1 MKYITV
7 REYEKNLILE
17 DLARTKQ
24 ALDNAY
30 DHFENVV
37 DPDLIDCYIYE
48 VNAVQQKA
56 ADHSKNPRIL
66 KPRRIFPSPATVWNS
81 SSVSTPL
88 SSVLFSSEM
97 EKPLSPL
104 KHSPG

>member
-1 MKYITV
+1 MKYMTV

-48 VNAVQQKA
+48 VNAVQQKYKYLYSLQA
-56 ADHSKNPRIL
+56 LHLQQRD
-66 KPRRIFPSPATVWNS
+66 
-81 SSVSTPL
+81 
-88 SSVLFSSEM
+88 SE
-97 EKPLSPL
+97 EHL
-104 KHSPG
+104 HVIE

>member
-1 MKYITV
+1 MKYMTV

-48 VNAVQQKA
+48 VNAVQQKY
-56 ADHSKNPRIL
+56 KYLL
-66 KPRRIFPSPATVWNS
+66 KWQSSCRSLQKSQNFKAQTDPSFPGHR
-81 SSVSTPL
+81 L
-88 SSVLFSSEM
+88 EFLFRQHA
-97 EKPLSPL
+97 P
-104 KHSPG
+104 